1 MFARAALA
9 VLFGVAAV
17 AGPVQAQDRLANR
30 TIKIGVL
37 TDFSSAYASYSGKF
51 SLAGVEMAVEDFRA
65 KHPNRKVEVLSA
77 DHQNKPEVGSLA
89 VRTWID
95 RDNVDMVADLA
106 TSAVALAVIPLM
118 AAKKKVSIV
127 SSGNS
132 SRITEEDC
140 TPYSIHWTY
149 NTRVVAV
156 PGVQAMVAQGDDT
169 FFFVTPDNASGASLE
184 NDAAD
189 AIRAAGGRIV
199 GGIKHPFGVGDFS
212 SFILQAQAS
221 KAKVIFVASSGPDVV
236 NAVKSINEFGLK
248 KTQKVFAPTAGIIAL
263 KGMGLELAQGLYYAT
278 GFYWDQNDPD
288 TRAFSKRYAD
298 RMGQPPENTFAAN
311 YSSTLHYLNAVE
323 AVGTTDGDAVM
334 AQMRKTPVRDM
345 FTKTGKLREDGKM
358 VYDYTLYQVKT
369 PAESKG
375 PWDLMKPIKTVA
387 GDIAYGP
394 PSAKCKIVK

>member
-1 MFARAALA
+1 MFTRTLLA
-9 VLFGVAAV
+9 TVFSVVAFSAF
-17 AGPVQAQDRLANR
+17 AQDQLAGH

-51 SLAGVEMAVEDFRA
+51 SLAAVEMAAEDFRKA
-65 KHPNRKVEVLSA
+65 NPNRKVEVLSA

-89 VRTWID
+89 VRAWID
-95 RDNVDMVADLA
+95 RDNVDMIADLA

-118 AAKKKVSIV
+118 AEKKKISIV

-156 PGVQAMVAQGDDT
+156 PGVQAMVAAGDDT
-169 FFFVTPDNASGASLE
+169 FFFITPDNASGASLE

-189 AIRAAGGRIV
+189 AIRQAGGKIV
-199 GGIKHPFGVGDFS
+199 GGVKHPFGASDFS

-236 NAVKSINEFGLK
+236 NAVKSIDEFGLK

-263 KGMGLELAQGLYYAT
+263 KGMGLQLAQGLFYAT

-288 TRAFSKRYAD
+288 TKAFSKRYQD
-298 RMGQPPENTFAAN
+298 RTGQPPENTFAAN
-311 YSSTLHYLNAVE
+311 YSSTMHYLNAVN
-323 AVGTTDGDAVM
+323 AVGSTDGDKVM
-334 AQMRKTPVRDM
+334 AKMRATPVRDM
-345 FTKTGKLREDGKM
+345 FTKSGKLREDGKM
-358 VYDYTLYQVKT
+358 VYDYTLYQVKS
-369 PAESKG
+369 PAESAG

-387 GDIAYGP
+387 GDQAYGP
-394 PSAKCKIVK
+394 PSAKCKLVK